1 MNHRV
6 VVNRD
11 GQYSIWPSE
20 TDLPAGWAAEGP
32 AGSRQECLE
41 RIDTI
46 WTDMRPYRSRLRE
59 SLAAALEKASDGQ
72 VTAAEVLR
80 ADTSFVAMGVTS
92 LTMVRLID
100 VIETELD
107 VIVDMDHDPRVLEDL
122 GSLVDHIAGQRL
134 SSGTSDGG
142 PASGF

>member
-20 TDLPAGWAAEGP
+20 TEPPAGWVAEGT
-32 AGSRQECLE
+32 AGSREECLE
-41 RIDTI
+41 RIDMI
-46 WTDMRPYRSRLRE
+46 WSDMRPYRSSLRDW
-59 SLAAALEKASDGQ
+59 LATALEKASDGQ
-72 VTAAEVLR
+72 LTAAEVLA
-80 ADTSFVAMGVTS
+80 ADTSFVAVGVTS

-107 VIVDMDHDPRVLEDL
+107 VIVDMDDPRVLEDL
-122 GSLVDHIAGQRL
+122 DSLVDHIAEQRL
-134 SSGTSDGG
+134 SSRTGDGG
-142 PASGF
+142 PTSRP

>member
-6 VVNRD
+6 VVNLD

-20 TDLPAGWAAEGP
+20 SDLPAGWAAEGP

-41 RIDTI
+41 RIDGI
-46 WTDMRPYRSRLRE
+46 WTDMRPYRSTLRE
-59 SLAAALEKASDGQ
+59 WLATALEKASDGRL
-72 VTAAEVLR
+72 TAAEVLG

-100 VIETELD
+100 AIETELD
-107 VIVDMDHDPRVLEDL
+107 VIVDMEQPAVLEDL
-122 GSLVDHIAGQRL
+122 ASLAGHLAEQRL
-134 SSGTSDGG
+134 SSGTGDT
-142 PASGF
+142 GFAAES